1 MPFLLWIFVILLLP
15 CAVAAGGADIAKSA
29 KALIGVTVNYTP
41 QYVKLD
47 YPMGDVPMQGGVCS
61 DVVVRALRGAG
72 LDLQQLIHEDMS
84 GAFASY
90 PQIWGASKPDYS
102 IDHRRVPNIIKYF
115 ERTGETLPLP
125 VENANIRV
133 GDIIAW
139 RLPSNLTH
147 IGIITYTNGNY
158 SLITHNIGSG
168 AQEEDVLRS
177 WEIIAHI
184 RVNQQ

>member
-1 MPFLLWIFVILLLP
+1 VWIFLILNLLILQS
-15 CAVAAGGADIAKSA
+15 AVSAGGADIAKGA
-29 KALIGVTVNYTP
+29 KDLIGVTITYTP
-41 QYVKLD
+41 QYVKLQ

-61 DVVVRALRGAG
+61 DVVVRALRSVG
-72 LDLQQLIHEDMS
+72 LDLQQLIHEDMLE
-84 GAFASY
+84 AFSSY
-90 PQIWGASKPDYS
+90 PQLWGAAKPDYN

-125 VENANIRV
+125 VENANITV

-147 IGIITYTNGNY
+147 IGVVTYTNGNY

-168 AQEEDVLRS
+168 AAEEDVLRN

-184 RVNQQ
+184 RVNLL